1 MRQLLLCLMLLV
13 TTPVLAGDL
22 ATLADMRTALADDLG
37 LTDTTVFWNTAHQN
51 RLVNRGITFVE
62 EALKERQVILE
73 FAVSPGTFIY
83 DLGDTVAQNSVVA
96 AYILSSDGELKVQ
109 GLAFREMSE
118 FGASEYAEPKVYY
131 LWDNTMVLAG
141 PALENGTLYVMAR
154 MLSVDLTLDT
164 SSVQISQGAKRDLA
178 VGYALVLGFKAEQRH
193 NLATQEFQEWLTK
206 FQLITGIAIKE
217 PEKLGKE

>member
-13 TTPVLAGDL
+13 TTTVLAGDL

-37 LTDTTVFWNTAHQN
+37 LQDTTVFWNTAHQN
-51 RLVNRGITFVE
+51 RLVNRAITFVE
-62 EALKERQVILE
+62 EALKQRQVILE
-73 FAVSPGTFIY
+73 FAVSAGTFIY
-83 DLGDTVAQNSVVA
+83 DLGDTVAQNSVAA
-96 AYILSSDGELKVQ
+96 AYILSTAGELKVQ

-118 FGASEYAEPKVYY
+118 FGASEYSEPKVYY
-131 LWDNTMVLAG
+131 LWSNSLVVAA
-141 PALENGTLYVMAR
+141 PAIEYGTLYVMAR
-154 MLSVDLTLDT
+154 MKSADLDLDT
-164 SSVQISQGAKRDLA
+164 SSVQITQGAKRELA
-178 VGYALVLGFKAEQRH
+178 VGYALIQGFKAEQRH